1 MPLPRQL
8 SPPVGYGVDG
18 ARMLAWGGG
27 SPRPSGALGMS
38 VSQAVMLLVPNCESI
53 SPTWT
58 LRRQRWSPALAHRN
72 GSSQYIFT
80 QTMDE

>member
-1 MPLPRQL
+1 MPLPRSCPL
-8 SPPVGYGVDG
+8 PWDTVWMVPGCWLGEE
-18 ARMLAWGGG
+18 
-27 SPRPSGALGMS
+27 GALGMS
-38 VSQAVMLLVPNCESI
+38 VSQVVMLLVPNCESI

-80 QTMDE
+80 QTTDE